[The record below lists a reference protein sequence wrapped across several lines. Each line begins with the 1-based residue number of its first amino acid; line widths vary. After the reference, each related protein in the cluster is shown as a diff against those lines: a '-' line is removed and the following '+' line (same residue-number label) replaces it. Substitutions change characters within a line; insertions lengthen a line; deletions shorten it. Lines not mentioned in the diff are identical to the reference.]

1 MSLLEI
7 TDQEFSQHV
16 APGND
21 LTLAYFWASWCGPC
35 RLMSPAIAALATDY
49 ASQLKVLKLA
59 VDDSR
64 QTVDKYKVEGVPALR
79 LFRGDQLLLS
89 HEGALTKAKLL
100 DLLKDYIS
108 K

>member
-7 TDQEFSQHV
+7 TDQEFHQQV
-16 APGND
+16 TPGED
-21 LTLAYFWASWCGPC
+21 LTLAYFWAPWCGPC
-35 RLMSPAIAALATDY
+35 RLMSPVIAALAADY
-49 ASQLKVLKLA
+49 DSQLKVLKLA

-64 QTVDKYKVEGVPALR
+64 QTVDRYKVEGVPALR

-100 DLLKDYIS
+100 DLLKAYLA
-108 K
+108 